1 LHQNIRKTKN
11 KLLTDSNF
19 IKVPLN
25 LPELMVISQT
35 VTKDSLRVKVQ
46 AVSSQAR
53 CPHCQTFSSQ
63 MLNDN
68 RWRLVQ
74 DLPALQF
81 KVWLHLCQRRFFCA
95 TCQKRFVERFSFVA
109 EKARLTKR
117 LQSHLLQQMRSR
129 SMLQTALTNQVSY
142 RQTAYLCFAKGSS
155 LATLADSQT
164 LPKRLGIDEFA
175 LRKGHRYATAL
186 TNLEKAEICGI
197 GKERTTQTV
206 KTLFG
211 TNKNRL
217 KRVREVAM
225 DMWKPFHAAV
235 KKCLPHAKR
244 VIDRFHVERYFTKAV
259 DKCRKRWQKS
269 DKELGKKLKNQRK
282 LFITKV
288 ENLTFEEKQLR
299 DEILREIP
307 ELKRAVRLLEALQ
320 NWYQT
325 PKEQENAE
333 HKLRILIRIL
343 RLSNI
348 EEMVELAKTLETW
361 ASEIANYFLSYAS
374 NGTSEGFNTKI
385 KLIKRVG
392 YGRLTFTHLQAR
404 IFLECFQ
411 PP

>member
-1 LHQNIRKTKN
+1 MTKN

-25 LPELMVISQT
+25 LPELMVLSQT
-35 VTKDSLRVKVQ
+35 VTKDSLRVTVQ

-53 CPHCQTFSSQ
+53 CPHCQTLSQQ
-63 MLNDN
+63 MLKDN
-68 RWRLVQ
+68 RFRRVQ
-74 DLPALQF
+74 DLNA
-81 KVWLHLCQRRFFCA
+81 LHLKVFLYLRQRRFFCDI
-95 TCQKRFVERFSFVA
+95 CQKRFLERFSFLA

-129 SMLQTALTNQVSY
+129 SILQTALANQVSY
-142 RQTAYLCFAKGSS
+142 RQTAYLCFAKGSQMN
-155 LATLADSQT
+155 TLANSQS

-197 GKERTTQTV
+197 GEERTTQTV
-206 KTLFG
+206 IKLLG
-211 TNKNRL
+211 TNKRRL
-217 KRVREVAM
+217 KKVREVAM

-235 KKCLPHAKR
+235 KKCVPHAKR

-269 DKELGKKLKNQRK
+269 DQEIGKKLKSQRK
-282 LFITKV
+282 LFITKSK
-288 ENLTFEEKQLR
+288 NLSSEEKQLR
-299 DEILREIP
+299 DEILQAIP

-320 NWYQT
+320 NWYQK
-325 PKEQENAE
+325 PKEQPNAE

-348 EEMVELAKTLETW
+348 KEMVELAKTLENWTT
-361 ASEIANYFLSYAS
+361 EIANYFLSYAS
-374 NGTSEGFNTKI
+374 NGRSEGFNTKI

-404 IFLECFQ
+404 IFLECFH

>member
-1 LHQNIRKTKN
+1 
-11 KLLTDSNF
+11 
-19 IKVPLN
+19 
-25 LPELMVISQT
+25 MVLSQT
-35 VTKDSLRVKVQ
+35 VTKDSLRVTVQ
-46 AVSSQAR
+46 AFSSQAR
-53 CPHCQTFSSQ
+53 CPHCQTFSSL
-63 MLNDN
+63 MLKDN

-81 KVWLHLCQRRFFCA
+81 KVLLHLCQRRFFCDS
-95 TCQKRFVERFSFVA
+95 CQKRFVERFSFVA

-117 LQSHLLQQMRSR
+117 MQAHLLQQLRSR
-129 SMLQTALTNQVSY
+129 SMLQTALANRVSY
-142 RQTAYLCFAKGSS
+142 RQTAYLCFAKGSQIN
-155 LATLADSQT
+155 TLANSQS

-175 LRKGHRYATAL
+175 LRKGHAYATAL

-197 GKERTTQTV
+197 GQHRTTETV

-217 KRVREVAM
+217 KKVREVVM
-225 DMWKPFHAAV
+225 DMWKPFHSAV

-244 VIDRFHVERYFTKAV
+244 VIDRFHVERYLTKAV

-269 DKELGKKLKNQRK
+269 DQELGKKLKNQRK
-282 LFITKV
+282 LLTTKV
-288 ENLTFEEKQLR
+288 GNLTDEEKHLR
-299 DEILREIP
+299 TKILQEIP
-307 ELKRAVRLLEALQ
+307 QLKRAVRILEALQ

-325 PKEQENAE
+325 PKEQTNAE

-343 RLSNI
+343 RLSKI
-348 EEMVELAKTLETW
+348 KEMEELAKTLETW

-404 IFLECFQ
+404 IFLECFH